1 MKVREL
7 DLPGIG
13 KKFELEVSGGDKIVV
28 IIHDDGRRE
37 LYHFYHGEDD
47 SASVV
52 SLDDDEARQLAG
64 IVGGMAYQ
72 PKALETINV
81 VMEDMIIEWYKID
94 NDFSCIGKTIAEMKV
109 RQCTGITILA
119 VIEKNHSKN
128 VNPSPDYRFSPDST
142 LIVTGD
148 RKSLQIFKQYIKD
161 GRLGCTI

>member
-13 KKFELEVSGGDKIVV
+13 KKFEMEVFGGDKIVV

-37 LYHFYHGEDD
+37 LYHFYQGEDD
-47 SASVV
+47 SISMI

-64 IVGGMAYQ
+64 IVGGMAYH
-72 PKALETINV
+72 PRALETIEV
-81 VMEDMIIEWYKID
+81 VMEDMVIEWYKID
-94 NDFSCIGKTIAEMKV
+94 HDFACIGKTISEMKI

-119 VIEKNHSKN
+119 IVEKNHHKN
-128 VNPSPDYRFSPDST
+128 VNPGPDYRFSPDST

-148 RKSLQIFKQYIKD
+148 RKDFKRFKQYIKM
-161 GRLGCTI
+161 GG